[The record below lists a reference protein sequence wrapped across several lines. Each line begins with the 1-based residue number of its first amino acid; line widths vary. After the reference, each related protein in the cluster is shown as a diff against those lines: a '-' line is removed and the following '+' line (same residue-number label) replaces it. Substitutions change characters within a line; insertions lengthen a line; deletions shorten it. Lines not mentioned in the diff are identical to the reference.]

1 MPFNKQTSLYCPAN
15 NRKLLWRD
23 AHDVLGGGF
32 RVRIILANTGPLG
45 DSGALHYDT
54 SVVGAAAK
62 GRPGISALEK
72 HVCPGRQGG
81 RERGDGEGRGP
92 GRGAQQRR
100 ASSGAWSPDGKL
112 DLGSRDPRASTA
124 LS

>member
-62 GRPGISALEK
+62 GRPGISALGK

-81 RERGDGEGRGP
+81 GANGATGRAEGLAAAHSNGARAQA
-92 GRGAQQRR
+92 RGART
-100 ASSGAWSPDGKL
+100 AS
-112 DLGSRDPRASTA
+112 RT
-124 LS
+124 